1 MASLARANGTAAIG
15 EARCK
20 ATGVGGNGVE
30 GGIDGRERERE
41 RESNLVKSRT
51 LVVLA
56 SLNV

>member
-41 RESNLVKSRT
+41 RVT
-51 LVVLA
+51 
-56 SLNV
+56 SLRAAPSWYWPH